1 MTTVTPS
8 QTAII
13 FRQAAY
19 YQATKGGCTET
30 EGFVHSISGWPVAA
44 TSWNCSHR
52 ATPIF
57 FSGKQVA
64 VIILTLVCLTMIKE
78 WLGLLPTCIFTL
90 LQSFTNV
97 LLEVN
102 GVTIRSCLSWVST
115 FNKRKFVYL
124 ATCTIQQS
132 PVFYKDLHSMI
143 PGEAA
148 DSGPRL
154 TFRTDTKT
162 RTSRAERSPADL
174 SASNRAPPESYM
186 KAGSGYNCLV
196 GWRSWTP
203 GVMFPC
209 PCVWM
214 WMIQKPMSAYVTGM
228 KQNPRVNS
236 L

>member
-1 MTTVTPS
+1 M
-8 QTAII
+8 
-13 FRQAAY
+13 
-19 YQATKGGCTET
+19 
-30 EGFVHSISGWPVAA
+30 
-44 TSWNCSHR
+44 TSWLLQLVGIAVTRQHQY
-52 ATPIF
+52 F

-64 VIILTLVCLTMIKE
+64 VIIPTLVCLRMIKK
-78 WLGLLPTCIFTL
+78 WLRLLPTCIFTL

-102 GVTIRSCLSWVST
+102 WVTIRSCLSWVST
-115 FNKRKFVYL
+115 FNKRKFVYS
-124 ATCTIQQS
+124 ATCTTRQS

-148 DSGPRL
+148 DSGP
-154 TFRTDTKT
+154 
-162 RTSRAERSPADL
+162 
-174 SASNRAPPESYM
+174 SNRAPPESYM

-209 PCVWM
+209 HCVWM
-214 WMIQKPMSAYVTGM
+214 WMKAKKPMSAYVTGM
-228 KQNPRVNS
+228 KQNPRVKS

>member
-1 MTTVTPS
+1 M
-8 QTAII
+8 
-13 FRQAAY
+13 
-19 YQATKGGCTET
+19 
-30 EGFVHSISGWPVAA
+30 
-44 TSWNCSHR
+44 TSWLLQLVGIAVTRQHQY
-52 ATPIF
+52 F

-64 VIILTLVCLTMIKE
+64 VIIPTLVCLRMIKK
-78 WLGLLPTCIFTL
+78 WLRLLPTCIFTL

-102 GVTIRSCLSWVST
+102 WVTIRSCLSWVST
-115 FNKRKFVYL
+115 FNKRKFVYS
-124 ATCTIQQS
+124 ATCTIRQS

-154 TFRTDTKT
+154 TFRTDTKN
-162 RTSRAERSPADL
+162 RTSTAERSSADL

-209 PCVWM
+209 HCVWM
-214 WMIQKPMSAYVTGM
+214 WMKAKKPMSAYVTGM
-228 KQNPRVNS
+228 KQNPRVKS